1 MLGRCSLL
9 LLFGFGAVSLL
20 ASPAAAQQQ
29 IGATHRVM
37 PAAHVSAAGT
47 LASKSSVGPNSSV
60 RINKF
65 NRLRHASRLRYAS
78 RPARRA
84 ATATIVS
91 RPTMGWLGIRG

>member
-1 MLGRCSLL
+1 MFGRCGLL

-20 ASPAAAQQQ
+20 ASPAAAQQHM
-29 IGATHRVM
+29 GATHRVTA
-37 PAAHVSAAGT
+37 AAHDKTHAT
-47 LASKSSVGPNSSV
+47 KSSVGPNSSE

-65 NRLRHASRLRYAS
+65 NRLRYAS

-91 RPTMGWLGIRG
+91 RPSMGWLGIRG